1 MTLPAAGQGW
11 AGQFLRYALVG
22 AVATAAHWGLMVWL
36 VAACGVSAWLASGAG
51 GVLGAQLA
59 FAGNRL
65 VTFGGRGPWLAAWWR
80 FMGTAL
86 AGTALGMGVVAVL
99 VAAGWK
105 ALAAQVVAT
114 AVVLVLGFAVNR
126 RWTFARR

>member
-1 MTLPAAGQGW
+1 MTASAARRRW
-11 AGQFLRYALVG
+11 TGQFLRYALVG
-22 AVATAAHWGLMVWL
+22 VAATAAHWGLMAWL

-65 VTFGGRGPWLAAWWR
+65 LTFGHCGRWLPAWWR

-86 AGTALGMGVVAVL
+86 AGTVLGMAVVAVL
-99 VAAGWK
+99 VAAGWWP
-105 ALAAQVVAT
+105 LSAQAVAT
-114 AVVLVLGFAVNR
+114 AIVLVLGFAVNR
-126 RWTFARR
+126 RWTFAGQ